1 MTNCSGLAREP
12 GTASRYRL
20 VGNSPAMQELRRTIE
35 KIAPFPRPV
44 LIRGA
49 RGSGKEAVACLL
61 HQLSPRKD
69 KPFVV
74 FNAAG
79 LASGLM
85 ASEIFGHEKGAFT
98 SATERRPGKLEQAD
112 SGTLFLDEIGNM
124 PLDLQKL
131 LLRVIEYQRFERV
144 GGSGTVEVDARIIAA
159 TNADLE
165 ELIAAGAF
173 SADLYDRIRYAE
185 VRVPAL
191 YERREDIPDLAGH
204 FLTQIRAEMP
214 WLSAHRLADETLLD
228 LAYRPW
234 PGNVRELRATVEA
247 AAVMADG
254 AAVESRH
261 LPPLRGESPAATET
275 DFVARV
281 AAFEKQLL
289 HDALRTAPHGKA
301 AAAALGLGYDQF
313 RRLQKK
319 HQL

>member
-1 MTNCSGLAREP
+1 
-12 GTASRYRL
+12 
-20 VGNSPAMQELRRTIE
+20 MQELRRIIE
-35 KIAPFPRPV
+35 RVAPFPRPV
-44 LIRGA
+44 LIRGP

-61 HQLSPRKD
+61 HHFSPRQD

-79 LASGLM
+79 LVSGLM

-98 SATERRPGKLEQAD
+98 SATDRRPGKLEQAD
-112 SGTLFLDEIGNM
+112 GGTLFLDEIGNM

-144 GGSGTVEVDARIIAA
+144 GGSGAIDVNVRIIAA

-165 ELIAAGAF
+165 EQIAAGEF

-185 VRVPAL
+185 VHVPAL
-191 YERREDIPDLAGH
+191 YERREDIPDLASH
-204 FLTQIRAEMP
+204 FLAQIRVEMP
-214 WLSAHRLADETLLD
+214 WLPAARLADETLLD

-234 PGNVRELRATVEA
+234 PGNVRELRATIEA
-247 AAVMADG
+247 AAVVADG
-254 AAVESRH
+254 AIIEARH
-261 LPPLRGESPAATET
+261 LPPRRGELPVATEG
-275 DFVARV
+275 DFTSRV

-289 HDALRTAPHGKA
+289 AAALRTAPNGKS